1 MTNNFQVIFAAVL
14 ISGTLIGNA
23 SAANYCPTLPK
34 AKAEGDRWNIAES
47 AFTKDAAKKALK
59 NLSNRIDNG
68 VRGRDFDIEN
78 DLIMVKG
85 RLYLDHLQEY
95 QREFGKE
102 DQELKIAFC
111 RFLKEE
117 AYVRH

>member
-1 MTNNFQVIFAAVL
+1 MKTNLKWISAAILSSVAL
-14 ISGTLIGNA
+14 AGTA
-23 SAANYCPTLPK
+23 YAANYCPTLPT
-34 AKAEGDRWNIAES
+34 ARAEGDRWNIPES

-95 QREFGKE
+95 RRESGKE
-102 DQELKIAFC
+102 DQELTIAFC